1 MRPNTVRLFFF
12 SNGET
17 NDGLCGCSKTFVAF
31 QKKVAQNAC
40 LTACRHIADI
50 LMDLLLS
57 DDVKSIS
64 MGALQQVNLDVIQ
77 CERKSNSFYFF
88 VLRQC
93 IDFEIDRICR
103 LGTRSRFRRRDV
115 TLVLFG
121 PAPTAGFVVVLGL
134 VSLFPRLWPGDEQ
147 VSARVPPTS
156 YNRLGKVR
164 GVVTLIESTIFYRR
178 LFCR

>member
-1 MRPNTVRLFFF
+1 MEKQMMDCVVVLKRLWLFRKKLPKTPVWRPAVTLRIFWWIFCSATTSSRFPWELF
-12 SNGET
+12 
-17 NDGLCGCSKTFVAF
+17 SKSTLTLF
-31 QKKVAQNAC
+31 NAN
-40 LTACRHIADI
+40 
-50 LMDLLLS
+50 
-57 DDVKSIS
+57 
-64 MGALQQVNLDVIQ
+64 VNQTHFNFL
-77 CERKSNSFYFF
+77 F
-88 VLRQC
+88 VLCQY

-103 LGTRSRFRRRDV
+103 FGTRSRFRRRDV

-178 LFCR
+178 LVCR